1 MIKISA
7 VSYLNTFPFIYGL
20 ENSGYLHNF
29 AIEKD
34 VPAVCAEKLISDK
47 VDIGLIPVAVIPQIK
62 TAEIITDYCIGATAK
77 VKTVLLLSK
86 KPLNDISKIYL
97 DFESRTSVQLVK
109 VLAQNYWKINP
120 KWEKLHQN
128 FTHTLNDDE
137 AVVLIGDKTFNA
149 TAFYP
154 YVYDLASEWI
164 DFTSLPFVFACWVAN
179 KKLAD
184 NFLIDLNKAL
194 NFGVNHINETIAFFN
209 ESIPS
214 NADAKSYF
222 TENISYQLDEHKRKG
237 MELFFHYLNELKI

>member
-1 MIKISA
+1 MVKISA

-20 ENSGYLHNF
+20 ENSGYLQDF
-29 AIEKD
+29 VIEKD
-34 VPAVCAEKLISDK
+34 IPAVCAEKLISNK

-62 TAEIITDYCIGATAK
+62 TAEIITDYCIGATSK

-86 KPLNDISKIYL
+86 KPLNEISKIYL

-128 FTHTLNDDE
+128 FAHTLNDDE

-154 YVYDLASEWI
+154 YIYDLASEWN
-164 DFTSLPFVFACWVAN
+164 DFTALPFVFACWVAN
-179 KKLAD
+179 KKLPND
-184 NFLIDLNKAL
+184 FLTNLNNAL
-194 NFGVNHINETIAFFN
+194 NFGVNHINETIAFFK
-209 ESIPS
+209 ESIPA

-222 TENISYQLDEHKRKG
+222 TNNISYLLDDPKRKG
-237 MELFFHYLNELKI
+237 MKLFFQYLKELKI